1 MVLNP
6 FTCSVQSSGLRLL
19 QGLVADEH
27 GAQQP
32 VQRRGDAPLGV
43 LQARLDGVH
52 RGVAQGAPAT
62 CSEGGRER
70 LRADE

>member
-1 MVLNP
+1 M
-6 FTCSVQSSGLRLL
+6 
-19 QGLVADEH
+19 ADEH

-32 VQRRGDAPLGV
+32 VQRRRDAPLGV

-52 RGVAQGAPAT
+52 RGVAQGAPAP
-62 CSEGGRER
+62 CREGGREG